1 MVYSNLP
8 LRYCLKIVFKTHKQS
23 PNTLYKKLN
32 FIKNKHLMAINN
44 NARKVAI
51 VGYNRIPFARNNTA
65 YSNASNQDML
75 LAALNGLIDRY
86 KLKGELLGEVAGGA
100 VIKHSREGNLIR
112 ETVMN
117 TSLDASTP
125 AVDIQQACDT
135 GVQSAIY
142 IANKIALGQIDS
154 GIACGVDSTSNVP
167 IVVTENF
174 RNALLNARRSNT
186 TGGKIKALLKLR
198 PKDLIPIAPENVEP
212 KTGLSMGG
220 HTEITAAYYGISR
233 TDQDQLALR
242 SHQNLAKAYDE
253 GFFDDMVTPYLGL
266 SVDNNLRRDTS
277 MEKLAKLKPA
287 FNKNGGTL
295 TAGNSTPFTDGA
307 ASVLLASEE
316 WAKQHDLPVLAY
328 ITHMETAAIEY
339 VENKHNL
346 LLAPVYA
353 MNRMLA
359 KANMSL
365 QDFDFYEIHEAFAAQ
380 VLATLKIWN
389 DAELSHTFGF
399 EPLGPIDMNK
409 LNIKGSSLAAAHP
422 FAATGGRILA
432 TMAKLLYQKGSGRG
446 VISVCAARGQGV
458 TMILER

>member
-1 MVYSNLP
+1 MPSNNQ
-8 LRYCLKIVFKTHKQS
+8 T
-23 PNTLYKKLN
+23 
-32 FIKNKHLMAINN
+32 
-44 NARKVAI
+44 RKVAI

-65 YSNASNQDML
+65 YVSASNQDML

-86 KLKGELLGEVAGGA
+86 KLNGELLGEVAGGA

-117 TSLDASTP
+117 TSLDPATP
-125 AVDIQQACDT
+125 GVDLQQACAT
-135 GVQSAIY
+135 GIQSAIY

-167 IVVTENF
+167 IVVSENF
-174 RNALLNARRSNT
+174 RNALLNARRSKT

-198 PKDLIPIAPENVEP
+198 PKDLIPIAPANVEP

-220 HTEITAAYYGISR
+220 HTEITAEYYGISR
-233 TDQDQLALR
+233 IEQDELALR

-253 GFFDDMVTPYLGL
+253 GFFDDMVTPFLGL
-266 SVDNNLRRDTS
+266 TVDNNLRRDTS
-277 MEKLAKLKPA
+277 LEKLGKLKPA
-287 FNKNGGTL
+287 FNKNGGSL

-307 ASVLLASEE
+307 SSVLIASEE
-316 WAKQHDLPVLAY
+316 WALQHNLPILAY
-328 ITHMETAAIEY
+328 ISFMKTAAIEY
-339 VENKHNL
+339 VENKQNL
-346 LLAPVYA
+346 LLAPVHA
-353 MNRMLA
+353 VNHMLK
-359 KANMSL
+359 KANLTL

-380 VLATLKIWN
+380 VLTTLKIWESP
-389 DAELSHTFGF
+389 ELSHSFGL
-399 EPLGPIDMNK
+399 EPLGAIDRNK

-446 VISVCAARGQGV
+446 LISVCAARGQGV